1 MAAGVDKVLS
11 VTGWESL
18 ALLGHSHGAAEALVL
33 AAARPSY
40 QPKLQVVLALAPAVF
55 LGPGH
60 VRLAEAYRLFINR
73 AIKRS
78 VSIIRTKYNVCATLL
93 RSVHYS

>member
-11 VTGWESL
+11 VTGWTSL

-33 AAARPSY
+33 AACRPSY
-40 QPKLQVVLALAPAVF
+40 QPKIQVVLALAPAVF

-60 VRLAEAYRLFINR
+60 VRLAEAYRLFISR

-78 VSIIRTKYNVCATLL
+78 VSTKYNVCATLL
-93 RSVHYS
+93 RLVHYC